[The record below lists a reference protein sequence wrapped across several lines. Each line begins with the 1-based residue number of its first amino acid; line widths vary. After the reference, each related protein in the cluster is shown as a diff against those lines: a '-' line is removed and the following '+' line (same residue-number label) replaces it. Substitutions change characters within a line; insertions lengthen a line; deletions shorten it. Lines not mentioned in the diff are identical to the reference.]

1 MLNRLFD
8 LQGRKTDIQTE
19 LVAGA
24 TTFFAMSYIIFVNP
38 QILADAGMDRGAV
51 FVATCLAC
59 AVGTLIMGLWANLP
73 IAVAPGM
80 GLNAYFTYGVVIGM
94 GVPWQTAL
102 GAVFLSGVLFVI
114 LSLTPVREWIINAI
128 PKDLKVA
135 ISAGVGL
142 FLIIIGLRSF
152 GVVVDNPATLVALGK
167 LSTLPVL
174 LGAVC
179 FIMIGALEARKVPGS
194 IILSILLVS
203 ALGVAIGISKFSGV
217 IAPPPDVTPTFLKL
231 DLSSAFTLSLV
242 IVVLSL
248 LFVDLFDTAGTLVGV
263 SQRAGLI
270 DANGKLPG
278 MQRALL
284 ADSVANVFGAIVGT
298 SSNTCYVESAAG
310 VRAGGR
316 TGLTSVV
323 TALFFLAAL
332 FFAPLASAIQ
342 PYATGP
348 ALVFV
353 GCVMLAGLAE
363 VVWEDVTSFV
373 PAAIS
378 AAAMPLTYSIATGVG
393 LGFLS
398 FTALKLLSGRWKD
411 VSPGMIVLSILF
423 LLKFI
428 FESGGA

>member
-1 MLNRLFD
+1 MLEKLFD
-8 LQGRKTDIQTE
+8 LTGRKTNVRTE
-19 LVAGA
+19 IVAGA

-38 QILADAGMDRGAV
+38 LILADAGMDRGAV

-59 AVGTLIMGLWANLP
+59 AAGSMIMGLWANLP

-102 GAVFLSGVLFVI
+102 GAVFMSGVLFVI

-128 PKDLKVA
+128 PRALKLA

-142 FLIIIGLRSF
+142 FLIIIGLKSI
-152 GVVVDNPATLVALGK
+152 GVVIDNPATLVGLGH
-167 LSTLPVL
+167 LATLPILLAAICFLMIGGLEARGVPGAIIIPMLVVSAVGVL
-174 LGAVC
+174 LG
-179 FIMIGALEARKVPGS
+179 
-194 IILSILLVS
+194 LSQYT
-203 ALGVAIGISKFSGV
+203 GIV
-217 IAPPPDVTPTFLKL
+217 APPPDLSPTLFKL
-231 DLSSAFTLSLV
+231 DITNLFTLGLMV
-242 IVVLSL
+242 VVLSL
-248 LFVDLFDTAGTLVGV
+248 LFVDLFDTAGTLIGV

-270 DANGKLPG
+270 GPDGKLSG

-284 ADSVANVFGAIVGT
+284 ADSVANVVGACVGT
-298 SSNTCYVESAAG
+298 SSNTAYVESAAG

-316 TGLTSVV
+316 TGLTAVV
-323 TALFFLAAL
+323 VSLFFLAAIFL
-332 FFAPLASAIQ
+332 APLASIIA

-353 GCVMLAGLAE
+353 GCVMLAGLAD
-363 VVWEDVTSFV
+363 VDWDDVTAFV
-373 PAAIS
+373 PAAIT

-393 LGFLS
+393 MGFI
-398 FTALKLLSGRWKD
+398 TYVGLKILSGRWREA
-411 VSPGMIVLSILF
+411 SPGIVILAALF

-428 FESGGA
+428 FVPES

>member
-1 MLNRLFD
+1 MFNRLFD
-8 LQGRKTDIQTE
+8 LQGRNTNVRTE
-19 LVAGA
+19 IVAGA

-59 AVGTLIMGLWANLP
+59 ALGSLIMGLWANLP
-73 IAVAPGM
+73 IAIAPGM

-128 PKDLKVA
+128 PQTLKVA

-142 FLIIIGLRSF
+142 FLIIIGLRSM
-152 GVVVDNPATLVALGK
+152 GVVVDNAATLVGLGK
-167 LSTLPVL
+167 LATVPVL
-174 LGAVC
+174 LGALC
-179 FIMIGALEARKVPGS
+179 FIMIGVLEARRIPGS
-194 IILSILLVS
+194 IIISILLVS
-203 ALGVAIGISKFSGV
+203 AVGVVLGVSQFSGIV
-217 IAPPPDVTPTFLKL
+217 SPPPDISPTFLQL
-231 DLSSAFTLSLV
+231 DLAGAFTLGLV
-242 IVVLSL
+242 VVVLSL

-284 ADSVANVFGAIVGT
+284 ADSVANVFGGLVGT

-316 TGLTSVV
+316 TGLTAVV
-323 TALFFLAAL
+323 VSLFFLAAL

-363 VVWEDVTSFV
+363 VDWEDVTAFV
-373 PAAIS
+373 PAAIT
-378 AAAMPLTYSIATGVG
+378 AAAMPLTYSIASGIG
-393 LGFLS
+393 LGFIAY
-398 FTALKLLSGRWKD
+398 TALKLLSGRWRELS
-411 VSPGMIVLSILF
+411 VGMAVLSFLF

-428 FESGGA
+428 FVEGG